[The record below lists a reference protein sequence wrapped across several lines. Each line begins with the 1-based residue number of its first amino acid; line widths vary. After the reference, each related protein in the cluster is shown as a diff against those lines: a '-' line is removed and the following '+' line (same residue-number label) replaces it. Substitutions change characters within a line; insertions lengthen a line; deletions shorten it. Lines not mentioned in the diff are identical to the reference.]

1 MRGYRKK
8 IRKSGS
14 LLQSFVF
21 AGRGLR
27 WVLASQ
33 RNMKLHVAAASAAL
47 AAAAWFR
54 INTLDL
60 ALIVFA
66 IALVMVAEMV
76 NSAVE
81 KAVDLVTADNH
92 PLAGLAK
99 DAAAGA
105 VLLAAFFSV
114 IIGLLVFYPHVK
126 MWLTE

>member
-33 RNMKLHVAAASAAL
+33 RNMKLHVAAAFAAL

>member
-1 MRGYRKK
+1 MRGYSNKTM
-8 IRKSGS
+8 KSGS

-33 RNMKLHVAAASAAL
+33 RNMKLHVAAASAVL

-54 INTLDL
+54 LNSVDL

-66 IALVMVAEMV
+66 IALVMVAEIV

-81 KAVDLVTADNH
+81 KAVDLVTADYH
-92 PLAGLAK
+92 PLAALAK

-126 MWLTE
+126 MWIME